1 MKTKLSEEVFKMRFI
16 DCYSQ
21 YQKKKLSCEEAAELL
36 GVSISTFYRKRQ
48 IYMEDGPNS
57 VLDRRVGKP
66 AHNKSAD
73 REVEFITKLFESRY
87 RNFSVKH
94 FYDFAKREHGVK
106 RSYGWVKSK
115 LLETDLVEKS
125 NRGGKHRLRRERNAM
140 EGMMIHQDGS
150 THRWIP
156 ALDYDLDLIAT
167 IDDASSKITS
177 CFLAEEEGTF
187 SSFKGIYETIMQ
199 EGLFCSFYT
208 DRGSHYFYT
217 PKEGGKVDKSR
228 LTQVGRAL
236 KQLGIRHI
244 AAYSPQA
251 RGRSERA
258 FGTLQDRLPKELAL
272 HNITTI
278 EEANRYIKEVYL
290 PRHNEQFS
298 VKPASDKRAFVPWAS
313 VSTALEDIL
322 CLEETRTVRHDN
334 TVRYKGLV
342 LQIPKNEY
350 RSQYIKAEVRVHEYL
365 DHQLAIFYG
374 PLCIGRYDINGCLK
388 HVETSRALEKAVED
402 NGDLGAIKKSL
413 VLNKKREFGS
423 LAHGFI

>member
-1 MKTKLSEEVFKMRFI
+1 MKTKLSEEIFKMRFI

-48 IYMEDGPNS
+48 IYEEDGPDGT
-57 VLDRRVGKP
+57 LDRRVGKP
-66 AHNKSAD
+66 AHNKAAD
-73 REVEFITKLFESRY
+73 LEVEFITRLFEIRY
-87 RNFSVKH
+87 RDFSVKH

-106 RSYGWVKSK
+106 RSYGWVKNK
-115 LLETDLVEKS
+115 LLETGLAEKS
-125 NRGGKHRLRRERNAM
+125 NRGGKHRLRRERKAM
-140 EGMMIHQDGS
+140 AGMMIHQDGS
-150 THRWIP
+150 KHRWIP

-167 IDDASSKITS
+167 IDDATSKITS
-177 CFLAEEEGTF
+177 CFLVEEEGTF
-187 SSFKGIYETIMQ
+187 SSFKGIYETIIQ

-228 LTQVGRAL
+228 LTQAGRAL

-278 EEANRYIKEVYL
+278 EAANQYIKEVYL
-290 PRHNEQFS
+290 PLHNEQFS
-298 VKPASDKRAFVPWAS
+298 VKPTSDKRAFVSWAP
-313 VSTALEDIL
+313 VSAALEDIL

-334 TVRYKGLV
+334 TVSYKGLI

-350 RSQYIKAEVRVHEYL
+350 RPQYIKAEVKVHEYL

-374 PLCIGRYDINGCLK
+374 PLCIGRYDANGCLK
-388 HVETSRALEKAVED
+388 CAETSKALENVAKD
-402 NGDLGAIKKSL
+402 NSDLGFIKKSL
-413 VLNKKREFGS
+413 VLNKKHEFGS
-423 LAHGFI
+423 LANGFV